1 MLRNW
6 KDIFIALALAVL
18 TWYLITGRE
27 KVETWVDMSVEM
39 TNAPE
44 GLTIRKGLISKIEV
58 RVRGPKG
65 LVRSLDRRKWTYS
78 LDVSKL
84 KVGENLVDIDRERIP
99 LSMAYEVVEVKPSR
113 LILSVDSIAKKEV
126 PVVAEWRGTHQPDHR
141 LLEIKTQPE
150 VVEVRGA
157 ERLVRQ
163 MTQVRVVVQNDFEDA
178 RSQWSEDVPIKLA
191 EGVEANPGQV
201 RVSLRFGQDMK
212 TAWVRVPLHVKP
224 PDDLAVTA
232 APKYLRLN
240 VEGPLSQLRDAEAG
254 REIKGLSATARV
266 ASGLKPGK
274 YAVGY
279 EVSVPEGF
287 KVLERPSTTVDVR
300 LRKK

>member
-6 KDIFIALALAVL
+6 KDIAIALALAVL

-27 KVETWVDMSVEM
+27 KVEAWVDMSVEM
-39 TNAPE
+39 TNAPD

-99 LSMAYEVVEVKPSR
+99 LSMAYEIVEVKPSR
-113 LILSVDSIAKKEV
+113 LILSVDRISHKEV
-126 PVVAEWRGTHQPDHR
+126 PVVAEWHGALRPGYR
-141 LLEIKTQPE
+141 LLEVKAVPE

-157 ERLVRQ
+157 DKQVRI
-163 MTQVRVVVQNDFEDA
+163 TNQVRVSLQNDFDDPPA
-178 RSQWSEDVPIKLA
+178 QWSEDVPIKLP

-201 RVSLRFGQDMK
+201 RVSVRFGPEVK
-212 TAWVRVPLHVKP
+212 ASWVRVPLRVESP
-224 PDDLAVTA
+224 EDQRIAT
-232 APKYLRLN
+232 APKYIRLH
-240 VEGPLSQLRDAEAG
+240 VEGPVPQLREAEAG
-254 REIKGLSATARV
+254 HDIAGLV
-266 ASGLKPGK
+266 AVVHVPQGMKIGTHTLPF
-274 YAVGY
+274 AV
-279 EVSVPEGF
+279 ELPAGF
-287 KVLERPSTTVDVR
+287 KILEHAPTTVAVR